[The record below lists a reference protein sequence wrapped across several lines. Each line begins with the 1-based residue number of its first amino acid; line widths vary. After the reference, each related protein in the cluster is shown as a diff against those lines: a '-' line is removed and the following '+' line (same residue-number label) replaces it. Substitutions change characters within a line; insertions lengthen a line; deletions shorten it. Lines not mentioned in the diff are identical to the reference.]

1 MDKGFG
7 NLDVNSKLAVI
18 EAPEIKVKILQNGVE
33 LEGVLP
39 INYVTIEQ
47 TSVCMLI
54 HDKKLMLL
62 LPSHEHRDISYAALK
77 NTEQRYL

>member
-18 EAPEIKVKILQNGVE
+18 EALEIKVKILLSGVE
-33 LEGVLP
+33 FEGVLP

-47 TSVCMLI
+47 TSVCMFI
-54 HDKKLMLL
+54 HN
-62 LPSHEHRDISYAALK
+62 K
-77 NTEQRYL
+77 NI